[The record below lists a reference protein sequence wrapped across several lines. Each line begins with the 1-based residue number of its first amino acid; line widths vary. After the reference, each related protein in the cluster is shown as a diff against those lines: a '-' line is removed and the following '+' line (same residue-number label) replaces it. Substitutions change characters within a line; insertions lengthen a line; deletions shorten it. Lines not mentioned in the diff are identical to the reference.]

1 MKNIAIILSSGTGN
15 RSGLDIPK
23 QFLKIG
29 GKAVVE
35 HTIEVFENHSLIDE
49 IIIVSHAD
57 YIDRT
62 EDIILKN
69 NYKKITKVL
78 AGGATRQESSSI
90 GINSIQEDDAKVLIH
105 DAVRPFLHSSIID
118 NCINALDDY
127 NAVDVVIESADTIV
141 EIDPKT
147 NCIKN
152 MPKRKN
158 LRRGQTPQAFSLK
171 TIKSAHELAKQRTD
185 LMVTDDCGLVKE
197 LKLGDIYVINGDDF
211 NHKITYPIDVAIAEK
226 LFQMKKFESPLEDK
240 TRLKNK
246 VVVIFGASKGIG
258 EEIAK
263 ISREYGAK
271 IYGYSRSNGV
281 DVSDSDAVKNT
292 LQDVYKKEG
301 RIDYVINTAGI
312 MKMGKLNCRD
322 ISDIINEININ
333 YLGTV
338 NVAHSSYEYLNKSKG
353 SLLFFTS
360 SSYTRGRQLYSIYSS
375 SKAAIVNFVQALSEE
390 WAEDG
395 IRVNVICPE
404 RTATP
409 MRFENFGKEPEGSL
423 CSAEKVA
430 IASLNTILSGYTG
443 QVIDVRK

>member
-23 QFLKIG
+23 QFLKVA

-35 HTIEVFENHSLIDE
+35 HTIEVFENHPLIDE

-57 YIDRT
+57 YIDKI
-62 EDIILKN
+62 EDIILKK
-69 NYKKITKVL
+69 NYKKISKVL

-90 GINSIQEDDAKVLIH
+90 GINSIQEEDAKILIH
-105 DAVRPFLHSSIID
+105 DAVRPFLHPSIID
-118 NCINALDDY
+118 NCIKALDEY
-127 NAVDVVIESADTIV
+127 NAVDVAIESADTIV
-141 EIDPKT
+141 EIEPKT

-171 TIKSAHELAKQRTD
+171 TIRSAHELAKQRTD
-185 LMVTDDCGLVKE
+185 LTVTDDCGLIYE
-197 LKLGDIYVINGDDF
+197 LKLGDIFVIQGDDF

-226 LFQMKKFESPLEDK
+226 LFQMKKFDAPLEDK
-240 TRLKNK
+240 TQLKNK

-263 ISREYGAK
+263 LSRQYGAK
-271 IYGYSRSNGV
+271 TYGYSRSNGV
-281 DVSDSDAVKNT
+281 DVSDFETVKKT
-292 LQDVYKKEG
+292 MEDVYNKEG

-312 MKMGKLNCRD
+312 MKMGKLNCREIND
-322 ISDIINEININ
+322 IANEISIN
-333 YLGTV
+333 YIGTI
-338 NVAHSSYEYLNKSKG
+338 NVAHASYDYLKESKG

-390 WAEDG
+390 WSEEN

-409 MRFENFGKEPEGSL
+409 MRFENFGKEPEGTL

-430 IASLNTILSGYTG
+430 TASLNTVLSNYTG